1 MVSDKKNP
9 SKSGCPILRHPIKS
23 VSSTWYLHCEMGHS
37 PRRVASGTSSVFTV
51 FQDESQ
57 MMFILIVGVG
67 WKHQPDPTS
76 IFLKLL
82 KIQIWWYIPV
92 LVGDFLLF
100 GDGLKPPARFIV
112 GPYISQLLVDV
123 RVARKIRPVTWLVT
137 AWKWPRELSA
147 GIPSGSLPACCGK
160 STIWTG
166 ESWN

>member
-1 MVSDKKNP
+1 MVSPLWNGPQPQESSEWHILGFHGFSRWITDDVYIKLLGWVESTNQIQP
-9 SKSGCPILRHPIKS
+9 AYFWNYSKSRFGGIFRFS
-23 VSSTWYLHCEMGHS
+23 WVTSFYL
-37 PRRVASGTSSVFTV
+37 
-51 FQDESQ
+51 
-57 MMFILIVGVG
+57 
-67 WKHQPDPTS
+67 
-76 IFLKLL
+76 
-82 KIQIWWYIPV
+82 
-92 LVGDFLLF
+92 